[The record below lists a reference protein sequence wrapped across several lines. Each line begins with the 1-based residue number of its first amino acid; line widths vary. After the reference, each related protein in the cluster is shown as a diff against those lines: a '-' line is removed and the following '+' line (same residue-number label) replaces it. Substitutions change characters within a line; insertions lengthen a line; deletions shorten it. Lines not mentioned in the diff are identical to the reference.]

1 MGSRWDDETPEPRS
15 GLLADLLEQLH
26 IEEPELEPEPASP
39 APSILYAFSG
49 LLILA
54 SGFFGY
60 LGWIPWWEGLTVLGT
75 GLAVFAGTE
84 LAESRGCWS

>member
-1 MGSRWDDETPEPRS
+1 MGTRWDDETQEQPNR
-15 GLLADLLEQLH
+15 LLADLLQQLH
-26 IEEPELEPEPASP
+26 IEEPELEPEPTSS

-49 LLILA
+49 LLIVA

-75 GLAVFAGTE
+75 GVAVFAGTE
-84 LAESRGCWS
+84 LAESRGWWS